1 VFVIDESLP
10 RPARGAALALLRKED
25 LELYGA
31 EELQERIADLEAE
44 IDRTRRALDSREAKR
59 SAADALFSFKTS

>member
-1 VFVIDESLP
+1 MLDESLP
-10 RPARGAALALLRKED
+10 RAARGAALVEVRKED

-31 EELQERIADLEAE
+31 EELRDRIADLEAE
-44 IDRTRRALDSREAKR
+44 IERTRNALDSRQAKR

>member
-1 VFVIDESLP
+1 VIDESLP

-44 IDRTRRALDSREAKR
+44 IDRTRNALDSREAKR

>member
-1 VFVIDESLP
+1 MLDESLP
-10 RPARGAALALLRKED
+10 RQARGAALVEARKED

-31 EELQERIADLEAE
+31 EELRERIEHLEAE
-44 IDRTRRALDSREAKR
+44 IERTRKALDSREAKR

>member
-1 VFVIDESLP
+1 MIDESLP
-10 RPARGAALALLRKED
+10 RSARGAALVELRKED

-31 EELQERIADLEAE
+31 EELRERIEQLEAE
-44 IDRTRRALDSREAKR
+44 IDRTRGALDSRQAKR

>member
-1 VFVIDESLP
+1 MIDESLP
-10 RPARGAALALLRKED
+10 RPARGAVLAELRKED

-31 EELQERIADLEAE
+31 EELGERIQLLEAE
-44 IDRTRRALDSREAKR
+44 IDRARRALDSRQAKR

>member
-1 VFVIDESLP
+1 VIDESLP
-10 RPARGAALALLRKED
+10 RPARGAALAELRKED

-31 EELQERIADLEAE
+31 EELRERIADLEAE
-44 IDRTRRALDSREAKR
+44 IDRTRNALDSRQAKR